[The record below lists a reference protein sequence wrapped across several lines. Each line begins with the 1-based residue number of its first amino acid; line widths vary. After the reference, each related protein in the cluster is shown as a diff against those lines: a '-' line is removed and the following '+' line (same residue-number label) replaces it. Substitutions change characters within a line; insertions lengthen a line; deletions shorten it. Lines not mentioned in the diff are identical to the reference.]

1 MPRTGGQILCSSLQQ
16 LGVKHIFGLPGTQ
29 NVGFFECLRQSSI
42 RTIVPTHELA
52 AGFMANGY
60 YRASGKVG
68 VLTTIPGP
76 GFAFT
81 IAAIAEASHDSAA
94 LLYIV
99 GKAAVNPDRKY
110 NLQAIDQRA
119 ILSPLV
125 RKIVEVDHPHD
136 LAAGVR
142 EAFTATT
149 AGEPGPVML
158 QIDDRHI
165 AEEVAPPPEFEAP
178 LPIPKSP
185 DAATLREIIASLR
198 ESKRAVLFVGQG
210 TNGAPDRLQK
220 LASLLSA
227 PVIATRSARG
237 VISEDDPKALT
248 FDFSES
254 SIRSMNLLFDQSDLI
269 LAIGCKF
276 SANGA
281 FGFKLKL
288 APEKLIHVDS
298 CAEVLNANYPARIAL
313 HSGAPEFLDAIVRN
327 AEAFQSR
334 SSDWNPAM
342 LEACRPRAANPVEPA
357 VHGCDP
363 ATPAGFFDALRKA
376 MPANACL
383 VTDSGLHQVL
393 ATRHFRVHT
402 PRGLIIPT
410 DFQSMGFG
418 LPAAIGAKLADP
430 SRRVILIVG
439 DGGLAM
445 SGMEILTAVRE
456 KIPITIIVFNDGAL
470 GQIRAQQLSSY
481 GHSHGTA
488 LLNPDL
494 PLFAEAI
501 GANYFYLDG
510 DAENTLRAAIN
521 QSGVTLVEVGLGDS
535 TGMRVER
542 AKGFARQGVRRMVS
556 PSVLGWIKSRL
567 RGARTKSG

>member
-1 MPRTGGQILCSSLQQ
+1 MKKSTGGHILCSSLER
-16 LGVKHIFGLPGTQ
+16 LGVSHIFGLPGTQ
-29 NVGFFECLRQSSI
+29 NIGFFECLRQSSI

-99 GKAAVNPDRKY
+99 GKAAENPARKF

-125 RKIVEVDHPHD
+125 RKIVEVDHPKD
-136 LAAGVR
+136 LGAGVH
-142 EAFTATT
+142 EAFAATT
-149 AGEPGPVML
+149 AGEPGPVLL

-165 AEEVAPPPEFEAP
+165 AQEVDTPADFDMP
-178 LPIPKSP
+178 LPAPRAP
-185 DAATLREIIASLR
+185 DAAMLQEIVASLR
-198 ESKRAVLFVGQG
+198 ESKRVVLFVGQG
-210 TNGAPDRLQK
+210 ANGAPDELQK
-220 LASLLSA
+220 LADLLSA

-237 VISEDDPKALT
+237 VLSEDDPKALT

-254 SIRSMNLLFDQSDLI
+254 SIRSMNSLFEQSDLI

-276 SANGA
+276 SANGT

-288 APEKLIHVDS
+288 APEKLIHVDA

-313 HSGAPEFLDAIVRN
+313 HSDASAFLHAVLHH
-327 AEAFQSR
+327 AAAFQTR
-334 SSDWNPAM
+334 RSDWNPAA
-342 LEACRPRAANPVEPA
+342 LEICRQGYANPVEPA

-376 MPANACL
+376 MPPNACL
-383 VTDSGLHQVL
+383 VTDSGMHQVL

-418 LPAAIGAKLADP
+418 LPAAIGAKLANP
-430 SRRVILIVG
+430 SQRVVLIIG

-456 KIPITIIVFNDGAL
+456 GICLTVIVFNDGAL

-481 GHSHGTA
+481 GHSHGTE
-488 LLNPDL
+488 LFNPDL
-494 PLFAEAI
+494 SLFAEAI
-501 GANYFYLDG
+501 GANYFYLHG
-510 DAENTLRAAIN
+510 EAESTLRAALN
-521 QSGVTLVEVGLGDS
+521 QNGVTIVEVGLSDS
-535 TGMRVER
+535 AGMRVAR
-542 AKGFARQGVRRMVS
+542 AKGIARQSARRLIS
-556 PSVLGWIKSRL
+556 PTVMGWLKSRL
-567 RGARTKSG
+567 RAGSPSA